1 MKHASSTHEPYK
13 ITLRA
18 MLLVAALLVVSCN
31 ESTEPYPD
39 LVTEF
44 ADIRTGANGMFL
56 SLTTDDGTCYSITN
70 TNIKPHR
77 PDTTYR
83 AVAGFVPDASAAN
96 PRAHIYTLAGAQ
108 VLADSTTI
116 LRHDPTGIESM
127 WHEGQYINMQ
137 LTARTQGGLHL
148 WGYAVDSVQQ
158 AGEKGRTHAHHHLS
172 IHHNQGRD
180 PMSYS
185 QTYYCSIH
193 IPTIPYYIIGDT
205 ISVSVHTFSGVREWT
220 FLHSQ

>member
-1 MKHASSTHEPYK
+1 
-13 ITLRA
+13 
-18 MLLVAALLVVSCN
+18 MLLMVALLIVSCT
-31 ESTEPYPD
+31 EKAEPYPNI
-39 LVTEF
+39 VTEF
-44 ADIRTGANGMFL
+44 ADIRTGVDGMFIDM
-56 SLTTDDGTCYSITN
+56 TTDDGTRYSIIN

-83 AVAGFVPDASAAN
+83 AVVGFVPNGNSANLQAQ
-96 PRAHIYTLAGAQ
+96 IYTLAGALL
-108 VLADSTTI
+108 LADSTAT

-137 LTARTQGGLHL
+137 LTARTQGGVHL
-148 WGYAVDSVQQ
+148 WGYAVDSLQQ
-158 AGEKGRTHAHHHLS
+158 AGQGGRTHAHHHLS